1 MFDSWMGYLDIG
13 GEVLH
18 DGANELC
25 LVGGESR
32 GFGVGH
38 GDVSVGGFDFDL
50 VDYCLAAWAVTADF
64 VAFALVTV
72 LMA

>member
-38 GDVSVGGFDFDL
+38 GDVSL
-50 VDYCLAAWAVTADF
+50 V
-64 VAFALVTV
+64 ALILIWSIIV
-72 LMA
+72 